1 MAIQPKLITLE
12 DCDLSKLE
20 DIASIGNAELSV
32 FSDDVLNGIIKR
44 FVVDGEIEIIKMVDR
59 GQIFQSQAK
68 RVLGEDRYEEIGK
81 LVPCEWI

>member
-20 DIASIGNAELSV
+20 DIALIGNTELSV
-32 FSDDVLNGIIKR
+32 FSDDVLNEIIKR
-44 FVVDGEIEIIKMVDR
+44 FDKDGEIEIIKMVDR

-68 RVLGEDRYEEIGK
+68 RVLGEDKYQKIGK
-81 LVPCEWI
+81 LIPCEWI

>member
-1 MAIQPKLITLE
+1 MAIQPKLITLK

-20 DIASIGNAELSV
+20 DIASIGNTELSV
-32 FSDDVLNGIIKR
+32 FSNDVLNEIIKR
-44 FVVDGEIEIIKMVDR
+44 FNKDGEIEIIKMVDR

-68 RVLGEDRYEEIGK
+68 RVLGEEKYIEIGK